1 MKALNDLLRE
11 ADPLTDDPGLSSAEA
26 RVIRRLVVDAAS
38 EREAATPFAHQ
49 PLAIAGVLTIMIAAG
64 ITAGRQLPIERATF
78 SPRSAAP
85 ETNDERRQLQFATPG
100 GTRIIW
106 TFDPEF
112 HP

>member
-1 MKALNDLLRE
+1 MKALHDLLRE

-49 PLAIAGVLTIMIAAG
+49 PLAIAAVLTM
-64 ITAGRQLPIERATF
+64 P
-78 SPRSAAP
+78 SPRSTAP
-85 ETNDERRQLQFATPG
+85 ETSDERRQLQFATPG